1 MQCTVRPSEAPERL
15 GLRALRS
22 RGYRGRK
29 QREVGWSKTMV
40 RPLSAP
46 SQVQLGR
53 GARTGERVCAVKS
66 KNAGIGPPSAS
77 EPGMI
82 GSGRWEKGRYALR
95 GEKNRQVS
103 GPRALQAES
112 GRVGAL
118 ERSVVLFTGK
128 KRHNCSM
135 FQVLV
140 RVLPSESFSLKVPGR
155 MTSAMV

>member
-1 MQCTVRPSEAPERL
+1 MRVQCTVRPSEAPERL

-53 GARTGERVCAVKS
+53 GARTGERVCVAKS

-82 GSGRWEKGRYALR
+82 ESGAEKKAAMLCGRKKIDRSRAPERSKPKVAGSGR
-95 GEKNRQVS
+95 
-103 GPRALQAES
+103 
-112 GRVGAL
+112 
-118 ERSVVLFTGK
+118 
-128 KRHNCSM
+128 
-135 FQVLV
+135 
-140 RVLPSESFSLKVPGR
+140 
-155 MTSAMV
+155 